1 MNTMLHAALS
11 NHPVYR
17 KALDIS
23 KISRYISLCLSQD
36 MLEIGPNSQENDLIY
51 FTGDIVQQSCSLG
64 AEIIKAEVNKHSE
77 ERFKHLD
84 SLDRLTFKLI
94 NSCKRLERSSS
105 NGKDFLPLLRS
116 EVKKFKNLQRH
127 WMLTL

>member
-1 MNTMLHAALS
+1 
-11 NHPVYR
+11 
-17 KALDIS
+17 
-23 KISRYISLCLSQD
+23 

-64 AEIIKAEVNKHSE
+64 AEIIKAEVNKHSA